1 METSYF
7 VILLLSVV
15 VLMGVLLFYKPV
27 VKFKGKR
34 IEVRQIILVIIFVYY
49 LVNGI
54 RTGNIFDFAFA
65 GLFIA
70 FVLIEYFRRK
80 NMERK
85 LDEIYNVTTTP
96 SLQAENDALKK
107 EIEMLKREIEI
118 LKEAAGVRK

>member
-7 VILLLSVV
+7 VILFLSAAI
-15 VLMGVLLFYKPV
+15 LMGLILYYKPK
-27 VKFKGKR
+27 VKFGSKSV
-34 IEVRQIILVIIFVYY
+34 EVRQIILVIIFGYY
-49 LVNGI
+49 LVKGI
-54 RTGNIFDFAFA
+54 RTGNIYDFAFA
-65 GLFIA
+65 GIFIA
-70 FVLIEYFRRK
+70 VVLIEYFRRK